1 MRTTEGQPRE
11 GIAPGEQNGNAD
23 DGRRAGAA
31 GPTAVAPAG
40 LAGAAPRAAR
50 TSARLWVG
58 GIVALGLAAVASL
71 WLAPGL
77 GVKLIA
83 GYVVA
88 VLLALVL
95 RRPQWALFIIIVALP
110 LHNLAMAFLLAQTGS
125 VGFVKLI
132 QPWKEAVV
140 AVALARVLVPLAYR
154 ALRRRP
160 TALPGLR
167 VTPLDV
173 VVALFVL
180 LAAVSVALPNH
191 LIPL

>member
-1 MRTTEGQPRE
+1 MRATEGQPRE
-11 GIAPGEQNGNAD
+11 GIAPGDQNGNTHE
-23 DGRRAGAA
+23 GRAA
-31 GPTAVAPAG
+31 SQSTLTATAPSGP
-40 LAGAAPRAAR
+40 AAPRAAR
-50 TSARLWVG
+50 AGALLWVG
-58 GIVALGLAAVASL
+58 AIVVLGLAAVASI

-88 VLLALVL
+88 VLLALAL
-95 RRPQWALFIIIVALP
+95 RRPQWALFIIIVAVP

-160 TALPGLR
+160 SALPGLR

-180 LAAVSVALPNH
+180 L
-191 LIPL
+191 